1 MNLFT
6 RPQERPGLQVS
17 RHPMS
22 SSTNETF
29 TFIVFSV
36 MRSTTESSLARI
48 YSDLATKAA
57 AAAIDE
63 ELMFTAGK
71 KKDMSHANRWI
82 FKSNVVRFM
91 QYLTRVIQIAM
102 IKSVGKVGI
111 KILQHNSRS

>member
-1 MNLFT
+1 MNLFA

-17 RHPMS
+17 RHPIS

-36 MRSTTESSLARI
+36 MRSTTEPSLARI

-63 ELMFTAGK
+63 ELMFTAEK
-71 KKDMSHANRWI
+71 KKICHM
-82 FKSNVVRFM
+82 
-91 QYLTRVIQIAM
+91 LTDGFSRAM
-102 IKSVGKVGI
+102 LSDSCI
-111 KILQHNSRS
+111 ILPGLSR

>member
-1 MNLFT
+1 MKLFT

-17 RHPMS
+17 RHPIS

-36 MRSTTESSLARI
+36 MRSTTESALARI

-63 ELMFTAGK
+63 ELMLAAEKGNTTG
-71 KKDMSHANRWI
+71 
-82 FKSNVVRFM
+82 
-91 QYLTRVIQIAM
+91 
-102 IKSVGKVGI
+102 
-111 KILQHNSRS
+111 

>member
-6 RPQERPGLQVS
+6 RPHERPGLQVS
-17 RHPMS
+17 RHPIS

-36 MRSTTESSLARI
+36 IRSTTESSLARI

-63 ELMFTAGK
+63 ELMFTAEK
-71 KKDMSHANRWI
+71 RICHNANKRI
-82 FKSNVVRFM
+82 FKNNAIRFM
-91 QYLTRVIQIAM
+91 HYLTRVIQIAM
-102 IKSVGKVGI
+102 IKSIGEVRI